1 MSFNDF
7 VSHPFSTTWKKA
19 LVSLP
24 RLVPDSALHFTS
36 PDGPHPF
43 VLKIP
48 ARDPCKHQIPV
59 YVFVYVPP
67 KGVQR
72 TSKASPQSARIPN
85 CDTEATEKRLP
96 GGEDHKASAPPF
108 STKAG
113 AARGEGNFVPT
124 AAALSTASNRSNA
137 STKKESTLFATTS
150 CGTEVHSLNLPVLI
164 DFHGGSFIL
173 GTPQEQ
179 APFCA
184 QMARELGST
193 CSGGGCVVISVDYRL
208 GPYAQYPAANEDAE
222 DVVRAVLE
230 ESSQAGN
237 MLRDAVRQ
245 EVNKL
250 GREEWVNIDR
260 TRIALSGF
268 SSGGNLALTLAMS
281 VKNDPTLGR
290 HWPSVFPPSFP
301 RAIPIV
307 LFYPSLDSRLLPDER
322 PRPPGLDPPAGFFTR
337 LKIESELMPKY
348 LPIEKRA
355 HPRASP
361 GLGEIKDGG
370 LHAQARVMLILPE
383 LDSLSGQSMEWVKK
397 VEVEGRE
404 VDLVTQ
410 QVPGVMHGW
419 TQFPD
424 SWLKSDEERQKKV
437 MVFRKAREFVQ
448 EIWAG

>member
-1 MSFNDF
+1 MAFNEF

-19 LVSLP
+19 LISLP

-48 ARDPCKHQIPV
+48 ARDPYKHQIPI
-59 YVFVYVPP
+59 YVFVFVPP
-67 KGVQR
+67 KSEMGVGTR
-72 TSKASPQSARIPN
+72 EGRGGSSPASEKKVSSTTGNSDHA
-85 CDTEATEKRLP
+85 ATMSS
-96 GGEDHKASAPPF
+96 G
-108 STKAG
+108 
-113 AARGEGNFVPT
+113 
-124 AAALSTASNRSNA
+124 STASNGSTA
-137 STKKESTLFATTS
+137 SAKEKPMPDATTS
-150 CGTEVHSLNLPVLI
+150 CGTQVHSLNLPVLI
-164 DFHGGSFIL
+164 DFHGGSIIL

-184 QMARELGST
+184 RMARELGSN
-193 CSGGGCVVISVDYRL
+193 CSGGGCIVLSVDYRL
-208 GPYAQYPAANEDAE
+208 GPYSQYPAANEDAE
-222 DVVRAVLE
+222 DVLRAVLE

-245 EVNKL
+245 EVQKM

-260 TRIALSGF
+260 TRIAVSGF

-290 HWPSVFPPSFP
+290 DWPSVFPLSFP
-301 RAIPIV
+301 RKIPLL
-307 LFYPSLDSRLLPDER
+307 LFYPSLDSSLLPDER

-337 LKIESELMPKY
+337 LKIESELMPRY
-348 LPIEKRA
+348 LPAEKRA

-361 GLGEIKDGG
+361 GLGGVKDGG
-370 LHAQARVMLILPE
+370 LHAQARVMLVLPE
-383 LDSLSGQSMEWVKK
+383 LDSLSSQSMEWVQK
-397 VEVEGRE
+397 VEAEGRE
-404 VDLVTQ
+404 LDLVTQ

-448 EIWAG
+448 EIWES